1 MRLALMDFVQMLTRA
16 DCVLA
21 EGAVIERL
29 RRDSTAMI
37 DPYIANAGLIYSEAG
52 RAALR
57 RIYTQYLDI
66 GKAYNLP
73 MITLTP
79 TWRANPERLRRA
91 GFADTAAVNGDAV
104 RFLMETRSSYGR
116 YAEQIFVGG
125 LMGCRGDAYNPA
137 EALGEGEA
145 ATFHRP
151 QARALVAANVDFLI
165 VSTLPAFSE
174 ALGMARA
181 MAETGVPYI
190 LSFVMRPTGTL
201 LDGTPLHTAIARID
215 AVTPHPSAYL
225 ANCVHPRVYAAA
237 LSRAR
242 TQDAA
247 IAERIIGLQANTSA
261 KSPEELD
268 GLESLDCEAPDP
280 FAAAMLDIRRQFG
293 AKILGGC
300 CGSDERHIEA
310 IAAMVT
316 AERGVKHN
324 IGDTRL

>member
-1 MRLALMDFVQMLTRA
+1 MLVQA
-16 DCVLA
+16 GCILA

-29 RRDSTAMI
+29 RRDLAVTI
-37 DPYIANAGLIYSEAG
+37 DPYIANAGLIYTEAG

-91 GFADTAAVNGDAV
+91 GFAETAAVNGDSA
-104 RFLMETRSSYGR
+104 RFLKEIRSNYGG
-116 YAEQIFVGG
+116 YVQQFFIGG

-137 EALGEGEA
+137 EALADGEGA
-145 ATFHRP
+145 AFHRP
-151 QARALVAANVDFLI
+151 QARALAEAGVDFLI
-165 VSTLPAFSE
+165 GSTLPAFSE

-181 MAETGVPYI
+181 MAETGAPYI
-190 LSFVMRPTGTL
+190 LSFVLRPAGTL

-215 AVTPHPSAYL
+215 AAVSPHPSAYL

-237 LSRAR
+237 LSRA
-242 TQDAA
+242 QAKDAA
-247 IAERIIGLQANTSA
+247 IGERIIGLQANTSA

-268 GLESLDCEAPDP
+268 GLESLDGESPAQ
-280 FAAAMLDIRRQFG
+280 FAAAMLDVRRQFG
-293 AKILGGC
+293 AKVLGGC

-310 IAAMVT
+310 IAAMVA
-316 AERGVKHN
+316 AERGAKQGT
-324 IGDTRL
+324 GDNRL

>member
-1 MRLALMDFVQMLTRA
+1 MNFVQMLAKT

-29 RRDSTAMI
+29 RRDPAATI
-37 DPYIANAGLIYSEAG
+37 DPHIANAGLIYSEAG

-66 GKAYNLP
+66 GKAYGLP

-79 TWRANPERLRRA
+79 TWRATPERLRRA
-91 GFADTAAVNGDAV
+91 GFADTAAVNGDDA
-104 RFLMETRSSYGR
+104 RFMMEIRSSYGR
-116 YAEQIFVGG
+116 YAGQLFIGG

-137 EALGEGEA
+137 EALADDEA
-145 ATFHRP
+145 AIFHRP
-151 QARALVAANVDFLI
+151 QARALVAAGVDFLV

-181 MAETGVPYI
+181 MAETGAPYI
-190 LSFVMRPTGTL
+190 LSFVLRPAGTL
-201 LDGTPLHTAIARID
+201 LDGTLLHTAIARID
-215 AVTPHPSAYL
+215 AAVSPRPCAYMV
-225 ANCVHPRVYAAA
+225 NCVHPRVYAAA
-237 LSRAR
+237 LSRALA
-242 TQDAA
+242 QDFSVG
-247 IAERIIGLQANTSA
+247 ERIIGLQANTSA

-268 GLESLDCEAPDP
+268 GAASLDSEAPAP

-293 AKILGGC
+293 AKVLGGC

-310 IAAMVT
+310 IAAMIT
-316 AERGVKHN
+316 NENFQHG
-324 IGDTRL
+324 

>member
-1 MRLALMDFVQMLTRA
+1 MDFVQMLAQA
-16 DCVLA
+16 DCILA

-29 RRDSTAMI
+29 RRDPAATI
-37 DPYIANAGLIYSEAG
+37 DPHIANAGLIYSEAG

-91 GFADTAAVNGDAV
+91 GFADTAAVNGDAT
-104 RFLMETRSSYGR
+104 RFLAEIRSSFGH
-116 YAEQIFVGG
+116 YAGQIFVGG

-137 EALGEGEA
+137 EALGNDEA
-145 ATFHRP
+145 VTFHHP
-151 QARALVAANVDFLI
+151 QAHALVAAGVDFL
-165 VSTLPAFSE
+165 VASTLPAFSE

-181 MAETGVPYI
+181 MAETGAPYI
-190 LSFVMRPTGTL
+190 LSFVLRPAGTL
-201 LDGTPLHTAIARID
+201 LDGTPLHTVIARID
-215 AVTPHPSAYL
+215 AAVSPYPSAYM

-237 LSRAR
+237 LSQALA
-242 TQDAA
+242 QDSGVG
-247 IAERIIGLQANTSA
+247 ERIIGLQANTSA

-268 GLESLDCEAPDP
+268 GLESLDSEAPAP
-280 FAAAMLDIRRQFG
+280 FAAAMLDVRRQFG
-293 AKILGGC
+293 AKVLGGC

-310 IAAMVT
+310 IAAMVV
-316 AERGVKHN
+316 AERGAKHN
-324 IGDTRL
+324 TGDTRL